1 MSSYFKGWRLKDT
14 SQMVPTLTW
23 TQMIFF
29 VVFVTCCLL
38 WANMLFATLIES
50 YHNANDIAFIV
61 VVTSC
66 YPIVT
71 GLLSSWYFNEPITNS
86 MWMGM
91 VWWVLVLRWLQEAR
105 AWRNKIAE
113 CPTSQMSMVLVWGF
127 NWMWIKKNRKVKIKN
142 TYLYLTR
149 VIPEMAQKLTYR
161 RYMVMK
167 ILFST

>member
-91 VWWVLVLRWLQEAR
+91 VLVGFGIALAAR
-105 AWRNKIAE
+105 G
-113 CPTSQMSMVLVWGF
+113 TSM
-127 NWMWIKKNRKVKIKN
+127 KK
-142 TYLYLTR
+142 
-149 VIPEMAQKLTYR
+149 
-161 RYMVMK
+161 
-167 ILFST
+167 